1 MGWKL
6 RTLTRLTG
14 LTGLTGAIRFDDSS
28 SSSLSSAVSDSQSG
42 SPMSPGWCPAECGT
56 CDELG
61 NCLTCQNGLVLQSFE
76 CVDACMDGFYD
87 SNGECFE
94 CPIECSHCN
103 SKTVIH
109 LISSVLRK
117 LQSFKCSLKPT
128 LEYFVCSSGVKILF
142 NSKIT
147 PTKLIF

>member
-6 RTLTRLTG
+6 RALTRLTG

-42 SPMSPGWCPAECGT
+42 SPMSPGWCPAECGK

-103 SKTVIH
+103 SKTVIYF
-109 LISSVLRK
+109 ISSVFRK
-117 LQSFKCSLKPT
+117 FHPFGCSSKPT
-128 LEYFVCSSGVKILF
+128 LVDFVQSRGLTFFILTE
-142 NSKIT
+142 N
-147 PTKLIF
+147 IFYQQT